1 MSAYRDRLIA
11 RVVAYVREH
20 SGCSGLDIQRAAG
33 TIEWRTFYKGWHA
46 YEHNVEGKP
55 LHGCVYRMRDDGSRR
70 FGFFVVEPVALT
82 APTPVPGRPPATA
95 LTLAERVGFE
105 PTKRLPAYG
114 ISSAAP
120 SAGLGDLSAPHRES
134 TAPAPEPPQAAGAAR
149 SARRGRPG
157 GRYASTSV
165 PSCAQRVWNVPS
177 RSRRR

>member
-1 MSAYRDRLIA
+1 VSAYRDRLIA

-105 PTKRLPAYG
+105 PRRPSPGLSLEPFWAPRR
-114 ISSAAP
+114 IQLSSPPPRRRVADLGVWAA
-120 SAGLGDLSAPHRES
+120 LRD
-134 TAPAPEPPQAAGAAR
+134 R
-149 SARRGRPG
+149 SVTDARRFGCWR
-157 GRYASTSV
+157 RLMRSIST
-165 PSCAQRVWNVPS
+165 
-177 RSRRR
+177 